1 MTCNEIENQL
11 PAYLEELLSPEEKKA
26 VAGHLAACDRCSR
39 ALAELERARRLVR
52 ELEEVEPPPFFEQRI
67 MSRVRKE
74 AAGKQGILRRLFY
87 PLHIKIPVPA
97 LATIVVAVLAY
108 HVYQQGGP
116 EMKHTAP
123 LPPPLAEPG
132 AGRVETLP
140 SMPPATPP
148 AARPSKVPAAPTGD
162 LAAVTSTKAPPVPP
176 VDLSRAASRPY
187 VTPPPEERP
196 LGTITADSH
205 APKPQESLAV
215 ARPAAP
221 VTAKEKD
228 TRTSREAVPGAV
240 RDQAVREEPV
250 RASGAFAPAL
260 KREKAAGA
268 DAASGDVRK
277 NAAAP
282 APARMKAVTIQP
294 SAVDLMIQV
303 RDPAAALRELESSL
317 ARVNARIVE
326 RRSRSDSEFWKVEM
340 AVQSLP
346 QLLSLLEGIGR
357 VTPKTDASALPAG
370 QVTLGITMVAL
381 P

>member
-11 PAYLEELLSPEEKKA
+11 PAYIEELLSPEEKKA

-39 ALAELERARRLVR
+39 ALAELERAGKLVR

-67 MSRVRKE
+67 MSRVREE

-87 PLHIKIPVPA
+87 PLHSKIPVPA

-108 HVYQQGGP
+108 HVYQQGVP
-116 EMKHTAP
+116 EMKQVAP
-123 LPPPLAEPG
+123 LPARHAEQDI
-132 AGRVETLP
+132 GRVESRPPT
-140 SMPPATPP
+140 PPATPP
-148 AARPSKVPAAPTGD
+148 AARPSKVLPAPAGD

-196 LGTITADSH
+196 LGTITADSQ

-228 TRTSREAVPGAV
+228 ARTSREEVPSAV

-250 RASGAFAPAL
+250 PASETFAPEL
-260 KREKAAGA
+260 KREKAADAG
-268 DAASGDVRK
+268 AASGDNRK
-277 NAAAP
+277 AAAAP
-282 APARMKAVTIQP
+282 APARMKAAMIQP

-303 RDPAAALRELESSL
+303 RDPAAALRELESYL
-317 ARVNARIVE
+317 ARVNARIIE
-326 RRSRSDSEFWKVEM
+326 RRNLSGSEFWKVEM
-340 AVQSLP
+340 AATSLP

-357 VTPKTDASALPAG
+357 VTPKTDASTLPAG